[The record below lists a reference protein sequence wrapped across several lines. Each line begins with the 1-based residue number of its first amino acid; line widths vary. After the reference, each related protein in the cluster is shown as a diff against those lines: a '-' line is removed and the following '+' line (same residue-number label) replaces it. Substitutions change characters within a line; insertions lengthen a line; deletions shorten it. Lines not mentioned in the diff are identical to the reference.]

1 MYNAGKFVM
10 VNHMRKLASIRRITD
25 IRSISGADSIE
36 CAVIDG
42 WTVVVKKG
50 EYRAGDL
57 AVYFEVDSWITHEL
71 APFLSRDK
79 EPKEYN
85 GVKGERL
92 RTVKLRGQL
101 SQGLLLPLE
110 TVFPTATGMPVEGQD
125 VTDILGIQKW
135 ERPIPA
141 QLRGI
146 VAGAFPSSVP
156 KTDEERVQN
165 LASDWDLYRNKSY
178 EVTEKLEG
186 SSMTVGI
193 IDGEFIVCSR
203 NLKLQETDTNTF
215 WCVAR
220 QLDIERKMRY
230 MNLDNI
236 VLQGE
241 LIGEGVQG
249 NIYKLKGNDFYVFA
263 IYDIKRG
270 DYQPSTSRRILV
282 NSLDLKHVPLLNASL
297 IISAESVESILA
309 MADGKSQLHS
319 DTLREGLVFKS
330 VEDSTHW
337 KAVSNQYLLK
347 HG

>member
-1 MYNAGKFVM
+1 ME
-10 VNHMRKLASIRRITD
+10 NHMRKMASIRRITD
-25 IRSISGADSIE
+25 IRSIPGADAIE

-50 EYRAGDL
+50 EYRIGDL
-57 AVYFEVDSWITHEL
+57 AVYFEVDSWVTHEL

-79 EPKEYN
+79 EPREYN

-110 TVFPTATGMPVEGQD
+110 TVFPTASGMPVEGQD
-125 VTDILGIQKW
+125 VTDILSIQKR

-146 VAGAFPSSVP
+146 AAGAFPSSVP
-156 KTDEERVQN
+156 KTDEERIQN
-165 LASDWDLYRNKSY
+165 LASDWDLYRNMSY

-215 WCVAR
+215 WRVAR
-220 QLDIERKMRY
+220 QLDIERKMRD

-241 LIGEGVQG
+241 LVGEGVQG

-263 IYDIKRG
+263 VYDIKRG
-270 DYQPSTSRRILV
+270 DYHPSTWRRILV
-282 NSLDLKHVPLLNASL
+282 NSLDLKHVPVLHESLN
-297 IISAESVESILA
+297 ISAESVESILA
-309 MADGKSQLHS
+309 MADGKSQLRP
-319 DTLREGLVFKS
+319 DALREGLVFKTM
-330 VEDSTHW
+330 EGSTHW

-347 HG
+347 HD